1 MTNPPAA
8 KRPHLSCTTD
18 DLPDPV
24 ESASPDIVSSSRQPE
39 SVSSI
44 NLVFTYKTPPTSD
57 NIEFALHT
65 IGDTKNTKHETIQ
78 ALKALNGWARNNN
91 HIFYNEFLELAGI
104 SRVLKFLM
112 MPVNICVM
120 RYVFSACTIIIWCTC
135 GPNDLDID
143 TGQVMGRKFIERGG
157 IHTMLL
163 ANEEYSGGND
173 RNVLGAVYSIWAV
186 LNNVIYHSTEFDYID
201 KDKQHNLFDDA
212 LATLR
217 LVNGTDDKT
226 RVHGIIQIPLIKGLL
241 MNTLMRLLVSPNS
254 KLVADDFE
262 GRDVFQLCI
271 NTMKDSNRQWAFE
284 EIFWKSA
291 SYFFFYCFRGQLFS
305 TKNNN
310 DLKLVIPFYVEYI
323 EKAPNEAFK
332 TNAFDFLL
340 EASDVIGREEVA
352 KMPGLMITLGTILD
366 RSSSNNI
373 EAATEDMTKTLVKYL
388 L

>member
-39 SVSSI
+39 SASSI
-44 NLVFTYKTPPTSD
+44 NLVFTYNTPPTSD

-65 IGDTKNTKHETIQ
+65 IGDTKNTNTKHEILQ
-78 ALKALNGWARNNN
+78 ALKDLNRWAKSSN
-91 HIFYNEFLELAGI
+91 HLFYNEFLELAGI

-112 MPVNICVM
+112 MPSNM
-120 RYVFSACTIIIWCTC
+120 SDMEYVFFACSIIIWFTRSR

-143 TGQVMGRKFIERGG
+143 IAQVMGKKFIERGG

-173 RNVLGAVYSIWAV
+173 RNELRAVYSIWAV

-226 RVHGIIQIPLIKGLL
+226 RVHGIIQLSLIHISEP
-241 MNTLMRLLVSPNS
+241 TRP
-254 KLVADDFE
+254 
-262 GRDVFQLCI
+262 C
-271 NTMKDSNRQWAFE
+271 
-284 EIFWKSA
+284 
-291 SYFFFYCFRGQLFS
+291 
-305 TKNNN
+305 
-310 DLKLVIPFYVEYI
+310 
-323 EKAPNEAFK
+323 
-332 TNAFDFLL
+332 
-340 EASDVIGREEVA
+340 
-352 KMPGLMITLGTILD
+352 
-366 RSSSNNI
+366 
-373 EAATEDMTKTLVKYL
+373 
-388 L
+388 

>member
-1 MTNPPAA
+1 MTNPPEA

-24 ESASPDIVSSSRQPE
+24 ESASA
-39 SVSSI
+39 SSI
-44 NLVFTYKTPPTSD
+44 NLVFTCDTPPTSD

-65 IGDTKNTKHETIQ
+65 IGDTKNTNTKHDILQ
-78 ALKALNGWARNNN
+78 ALQDLNRWARNNN
-91 HIFYNEFLELAGI
+91 HLFFNEFLELAGI

-112 MPVNICVM
+112 IPSNMSDM
-120 RYVFSACTIIIWCTC
+120 KYVFSACTIIINCTR
-135 GPNDLDID
+135 GPNSDLDID
-143 TGQVMGRKFIERGG
+143 IAQVMGRKFIERGG

-173 RNVLGAVYSIWAV
+173 RNELSAVHSIWAV
-186 LNNVIYHSTEFDYID
+186 LNNVINYNAELDYID

-212 LATLR
+212 IATLR
-217 LVNGTDDKT
+217 LVNDTDDKI
-226 RVHGIIQIPLIKGLL
+226 RVHGMIQIPHKIKSLL
-241 MNTLMRLLVSPNS
+241 LLVLMRLLVGSNS
-254 KLVADDFE
+254 KLVADDLE
-262 GRDVFQLCI
+262 GRDVFQIFI
-271 NTMKDSNRQWAFE
+271 NTMKDSNRQWEFE
-284 EIFWKSA
+284 EEIWKIT
-291 SYFFFYCFRGQLFS
+291 SYFFFSCFRRQLFP

-310 DLKLVIPFYVEYI
+310 DLKLAISFYVEYI

-332 TNAFDFLL
+332 SKAFDFLL
-340 EASDVIGREEVA
+340 EVSDVIGREEIT